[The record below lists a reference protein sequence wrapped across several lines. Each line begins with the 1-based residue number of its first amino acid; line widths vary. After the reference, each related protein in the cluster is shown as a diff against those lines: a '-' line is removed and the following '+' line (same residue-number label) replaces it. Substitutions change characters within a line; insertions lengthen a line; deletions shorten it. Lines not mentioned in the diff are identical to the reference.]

1 MRPNRVLAIVLALIV
16 AGSVAAVP
24 GAAAA
29 ASQDDGLNQTEND
42 TGTNVTEDEAE
53 PGVLQNETEA
63 NATNQTQN
71 ETQVGVAGN
80 DTGNETVAND
90 TSMRQPGIT
99 EDGELNVTELYA
111 AHQQILEAEGYQA
124 TENTT
129 VRLNGSV
136 AFTAD
141 VAYAASAGGNT
152 TSMDANISVA
162 GKNSS
167 VSVWSNESITYV
179 RTVEDGNVSYAAFER
194 GPPEFA
200 GPETDQNETDETG
213 QNETGQNETDENET
227 GLNETGVAG
236 TNETNETGPNETG
249 ETADAQTDDSMQMRG
264 GMGGHGMHGMYSTGG
279 EEMQKPGHA
288 LLALEGNVGEATI
301 ENETEG
307 DNFTRQTVTA
317 PLQFED
323 YRGNATGNLT
333 LVVDER
339 GVVHSANASAS
350 SDLYAADST
359 YDLSVDELGVEELDQ
374 PAWIDE
380 VPENATEGPP
390 QEQPGEGPDA
400 ESDAGQAPG
409 QDEGAEPGPAG
420 GPDAGPENETGE
432 PGGGPGAPGDGGP
445 ENGGAN
451 ETAGGGPDGGADGGA
466 DEPGAG
472 PE

>member
-29 ASQDDGLNQTEND
+29 ASQDDGLNQTGND

-53 PGVLQNETEA
+53 LGVLQNETEA

-200 GPETDQNETDETG
+200 GPETDQNETVETG
-213 QNETGQNETDENET
+213 QNETGLNETGQNETDENET

-249 ETADAQTDDSMQMRG
+249 ETADAQTDDSMQMRGDDSMQMRG

-339 GVVHSANASAS
+339 GVVHSANVSAS

-359 YDLSVDELGVEELDQ
+359 YNLSVDELGVEELDQ
-374 PAWIDE
+374 PAWIEE

-390 QEQPGEGPDA
+390 QEQPG
-400 ESDAGQAPG
+400 Q
-409 QDEGAEPGPAG
+409 

-432 PGGGPGAPGDGGP
+432 PGGGLGAPGDGGP

-451 ETAGGGPDGGADGGA
+451 DTAGGGPDGGADGGP